1 MIVLLSLLSLAEALD
16 CDFRPKHMPNGEW
29 DNVPLNL
36 RPLALTSSPNSFW
49 ALYQEG
55 EAFSVDV
62 DWYEISTNA
71 FQMIPTEP
79 LLPNTDYQLQS
90 VEYSDVKFAYLKT
103 GEQMDGTP
111 PSTPSLLS
119 VDRETSSSDWGDT
132 DMMVFA
138 FAEVDA
144 DVQFAFVELSADDTF
159 SAPHQVW
166 IPTYVYGEQIDL
178 GVGEGLCDTTVSAS
192 ILDTHHYVKITLYD
206 WAGNRSEPLFI
217 DTQYEQSLRRK
228 VGCTTNATDI
238 VWLGGL
244 MVFGLRR
251 KS

>member
-1 MIVLLSLLSLAEALD
+1 MIVLFSLLSLAEALD

-36 RPLALTSSPNSFW
+36 RPLALTSSPDSFW
-49 ALYQEG
+49 ALYQDG
-55 EAFSVDV
+55 EVFSVDV

-90 VEYSDVKFAYLKT
+90 VEYSDVKFAYLRT
-103 GEQMDGTP
+103 GEQVDDTP
-111 PSTPSLLS
+111 PSMPSLLS

-159 SAPHQVW
+159 RHRIKSGYQPMCMAIRSIWVSVKDSVIRPFRQAFW
-166 IPTYVYGEQIDL
+166 IPITRSKSHSMT
-178 GVGEGLCDTTVSAS
+178 GLAIVVS
-192 ILDTHHYVKITLYD
+192 H
-206 WAGNRSEPLFI
+206 
-217 DTQYEQSLRRK
+217 
-228 VGCTTNATDI
+228 C
-238 VWLGGL
+238 
-244 MVFGLRR
+244 
-251 KS
+251 